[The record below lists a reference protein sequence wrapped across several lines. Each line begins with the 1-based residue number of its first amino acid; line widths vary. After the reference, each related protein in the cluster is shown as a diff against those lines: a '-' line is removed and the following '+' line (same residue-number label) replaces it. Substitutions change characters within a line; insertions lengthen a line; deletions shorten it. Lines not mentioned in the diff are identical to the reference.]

1 MMMDFASA
9 TQVKQ
14 TAVTATMLYLICG
27 KIAAG
32 KSTFAKKLSEQS
44 KTVLISE
51 DFWLASLY
59 PSQIGSLED
68 YARCSG
74 LLRTAMAPH
83 ITDLLQAGVS
93 VVLDF
98 PSNTLATRAWAR
110 ELIEN
115 AGVAHEL
122 HYLDVADAVCKARL
136 HARNARG
143 EHLFEATEAQFDL
156 FSRYFVAPQQ
166 SEGFH
171 VICHQVAE

>member
-1 MMMDFASA
+1 MMDFAA
-9 TQVKQ
+9 MPQAKP
-14 TAVTATMLYLICG
+14 TATMLYLVCG

-32 KSTFAKKLSEQS
+32 KSTFAKQLSEPS

-51 DFWLASLY
+51 DVWLASVY
-59 PSQIGSLED
+59 PGQITSLEE

-74 LLRTAMAPH
+74 LLRSVMAPH
-83 ITDLLQAGVS
+83 IVGLLQAGVS

-110 ELIEN
+110 ELIEK

-122 HYLDVADAVCKARL
+122 HYLDVADALCKARL
-136 HARNARG
+136 HARNASG
-143 EHLFEATEAQFDL
+143 EHPFETTETQFDL
-156 FSRYFVAPQQ
+156 FSRYFVAPQE

-171 VICHQVAE
+171 IIHHQITE

>member
-1 MMMDFASA
+1 MDFAA
-9 TQVKQ
+9 MPQTKQ
-14 TAVTATMLYLICG
+14 TATTAAMLYLICG

-32 KSTFAKKLSEQS
+32 KSTFAKHLSEQS
-44 KTVLISE
+44 GTVLISE

-59 PSQIGSLED
+59 SGQIASLED

-83 ITDLLQAGVS
+83 IVGLLQAGVS

-110 ELIEN
+110 ELIEQ

-122 HYLDVADAVCKARL
+122 HYLDAADELCKARL
-136 HARNARG
+136 HARNASG
-143 EHLFEATEAQFDL
+143 DHPFETTEAQFDL
-156 FSRYFVAPQQ
+156 FSRYFVAPQE

-171 VICHQVAE
+171 VIRHQIDE

>member
-1 MMMDFASA
+1 MDFAS
-9 TQVKQ
+9 TPTPQQ
-14 TAVTATMLYLICG
+14 TETTSARLYLICG

-59 PSQIGSLED
+59 PGQIKSLED
-68 YARCSG
+68 YARCSAQ
-74 LLRTAMAPH
+74 LRAAMAPH
-83 ITDLLQAGVS
+83 IAGLLQAGLS

-110 ELIEN
+110 EVIEQG
-115 AGVAHEL
+115 AAAHEL
-122 HYLDVADAVCKARL
+122 HYLDVPDELCKARL
-136 HARNARG
+136 HARNAGG
-143 EHLFEATEAQFDL
+143 EHPFETTEAQFDL
-156 FSRYFVAPQQ
+156 FSRYFVAPQE

-171 VICHQVAE
+171 IIRHQITE